1 MLLMLHLLISKLET
15 AMLPK
20 LYLSIIQ
27 LKQSLKVATPEQYRG
42 NRPIIR
48 GFEVDV
54 TSNIKDARTFVG
66 STSTK
71 DSLTLY
77 LA

>member
-1 MLLMLHLLISKLET
+1 MLLMLHLLIQKLET

-27 LKQSLKVATPEQYRG
+27 LEQSLKVATPEQYRE

-48 GFEVDV
+48 GFEDV
-54 TSNIKDARTFVG
+54 TSNIKNARTFVG